1 MTLWTP
7 EEATRELLSV
17 LPLLSRIM
25 AAELRHEPGD
35 ETTMPQFR
43 VLAYLDDGPL
53 TLSVIAKRRRVSL
66 QSAGD
71 LVQVLVERGW
81 ITRTPDPKDRRQWL
95 LNLTEQGMAKYQQAQ
110 DGMLRRL
117 VPLIG
122 NLSDEEIAAV
132 QIAMPA
138 LHRVLTGQE
147 EIEDGSEPG

>member
-1 MTLWTP
+1 MTMTLWTP

-43 VLAYLDDGPL
+43 VLAYLEDGPL
-53 TLSVIAKRRRVSL
+53 TLSAIAKRRRVSL

-81 ITRTPDPKDRRQWL
+81 FMRTPYPKNRRHWL
-95 LNLTEQGMAKYQQAQ
+95 PNPTK
-110 DGMLRRL
+110 
-117 VPLIG
+117 
-122 NLSDEEIAAV
+122 
-132 QIAMPA
+132 
-138 LHRVLTGQE
+138 HRNTNY
-147 EIEDGSEPG
+147 

>member
-43 VLAYLDDGPL
+43 VLAYLHDGPL
-53 TLSVIAKRRRVSL
+53 TLSAIAKRRRVSL